1 MGDFSVQCGRFF
13 LFGASARFL
22 SLHALV
28 KDFFQ
33 KESQIEP
40 KRCRNGVPIAPCL
53 RSPKKIVFVFG
64 VAWTVS
70 NFALAVSI
78 VHGENAHASET
89 RRCPV
94 ATLLCLFFS
103 RTDADLKAFWNSKV
117 ASKWHLQAIGN
128 GMDQSSDFGMRSRAV
143 GTPTCAALGSI
154 WASLSSIR
162 LHLGRSRPP

>member
-103 RTDADLKAFWNSKV
+103 RTNADLKAFGTP
-117 ASKWHLQAIGN
+117 KWPRNGTCRQSAMEWINQAILACVREPLGPPLV
-128 GMDQSSDFGMRSRAV
+128 QHWAPFG
-143 GTPTCAALGSI
+143 
-154 WASLSSIR
+154 
-162 LHLGRSRPP
+162 LH